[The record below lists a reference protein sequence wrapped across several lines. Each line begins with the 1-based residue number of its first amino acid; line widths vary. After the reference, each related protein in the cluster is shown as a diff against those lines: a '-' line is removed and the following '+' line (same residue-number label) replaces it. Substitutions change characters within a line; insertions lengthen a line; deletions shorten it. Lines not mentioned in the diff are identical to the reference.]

1 MEEEDFLL
9 LEQGENDGL
18 INYSIDVSEGAASL
32 QQKLLQLLTVENT
45 PFTPFQQQAVQNC
58 CQLLQRE
65 TVNYLKEVLS
75 WW

>member
-18 INYSIDVSEGAASL
+18 ITYSISVSEGISSL
-32 QQKLLQLLTVENT
+32 QQKLMQLLTVENT
-45 PFTPFQQQAVQNC
+45 PYTPFQQQAVQNC

-65 TVNYLKEVLS
+65 TVSFLKEVHS
-75 WW
+75 